1 MGGTGTSSDPYLIK
15 SSADWKELATQVA
28 SGNSYI
34 GKYFMMSDDLNTD
47 GVQVGSKETPFS
59 GTFDGDGHTL
69 TYNKSNPSAELQCV
83 DEECAPFGCLSGAT
97 VRHLRTTGEVNTKN
111 RYNGG
116 VAVPEDGY
124 SERRVRRLQE
134 PQEAAH
140 VPLRPGRR

>member
-1 MGGTGTSSDPYLIK
+1 MGGTGTSSAPYLIK

-47 GVQVGSKETPFS
+47 GVQVGSKETPF
-59 GTFDGDGHTL
+59 
-69 TYNKSNPSAELQCV
+69 
-83 DEECAPFGCLSGAT
+83 GCLSGAT

-134 PQEAAH
+134 PQGVAH